1 MRLSIRVRTI
11 LALNV
16 FVLGLAMALGWIAQE
31 VAGQVVE
38 ERFAKEMANGVSGFL
53 KDKSLP
59 LNDTMMAYLRDMFH
73 AQWLTSRSTVT
84 NIVASSLPPEL
95 TREFRGQVGGFK
107 KAGVIQLGG
116 ESYRVDWADVPLA
129 NPETGQAD
137 SCRLFMLVPNAQFQ
151 EARDKASAGVLKV
164 MLPSAAVATVLA
176 ILLAFTI
183 TRPLRKL
190 AGEMDRLATDGW
202 HGDVVDRHAMP
213 ADNERGDKQSHNLQ
227 DSLESHGD
235 KQRRHATLKGPVEIV
250 RLAASFHQLLDRLA
264 AARGRLAQ
272 HERLATLG
280 KVCLSVA
287 HELRNPLSGIKMH
300 ARLLKDSVD
309 KSSADSLEVMLREID
324 RMELYLDEL
333 MSLSVSDDP
342 AQREL
347 NLAPTKLSELAQG
360 VLAILAGRCRHAK
373 IAVVTEFPPD
383 EPAISADAGQLR
395 QVMMNLM
402 VNAIQAMPSGGT
414 MTVRVCRRVPC
425 PSLRGHEDTEGTCP
439 RRLGHATLQD
449 QTADSLLFQVAD
461 TGKGVAAQDRDI
473 FEAFVSDKPNGVGL
487 GLYLCKQIVTRHG
500 GSIGYDS
507 SASGARFWFKLPLE
521 KKQSD

>member
-16 FVLGLAMALGWIAQE
+16 FVLGLALALGWIAQE
-31 VAGQVVE
+31 VAGKVVE
-38 ERFAKEMANGVSGFL
+38 EQFAKKMATGVSGFL

-59 LNDTMMAYLRDMFH
+59 VNDTMMAYLRQMFQAH
-73 AQWLTSRSTVT
+73 WVTSRGAV
-84 NIVASSLPPEL
+84 NNVVASSLPPDL
-95 TREFRGQVGGFK
+95 TREFRDQVGAFRQ
-107 KAGVIQLGG
+107 AGVIQLGG
-116 ESYRVDWADVPLA
+116 ETYRVDSADVQLA
-129 NPETGQAD
+129 NPATGQAD

-176 ILLAFTI
+176 ILLAFSI

-190 AGEMDRLATDGW
+190 AGEMDRLATDDG
-202 HGDVVDRHAMP
+202 VVTSVTHAKD
-213 ADNERGDKQSHNLQ
+213 AR
-227 DSLESHGD
+227 
-235 KQRRHATLKGPVEIV
+235 ATKGPMEIV
-250 RLAASFHQLLDRLA
+250 RLAASFHQLLDRLT

-342 AQREL
+342 AQRDL
-347 NLAPTKLSELAQG
+347 NLAPTRLSELAQG

-373 IAVVTEFPPD
+373 IAVATEFPPD
-383 EPAISADAGQLR
+383 EPAIPADAGQLR

-414 MTVRVCRRVPC
+414 MTVRVCSMGILPMSVASSSVAAVAPQQH
-425 PSLRGHEDTEGTCP
+425 LQQHMAKMAMLQEDMGRMP
-439 RRLGHATLQD
+439 MLHK
-449 QTADSLLFQVAD
+449 TADWIFFQVAD
-461 TGKGVAAQDRDI
+461 TGKGVTERERDI

-500 GSIGYDS
+500 GKIGYDN
-507 SASGARFWFKLPLE
+507 SANGATFWFELPLAD
-521 KKQSD
+521 KKK

>member
-1 MRLSIRVRTI
+1 MQLSIRVRTI

-16 FVLGLAMALGWIAQE
+16 FVLGLALALGWIAQE

-73 AQWLTSRSTVT
+73 AQWLTSRTTVT
-84 NIVASSLPPEL
+84 NIVASSLPREL
-95 TREFRGQVGGFK
+95 TREFRSQVDGFK
-107 KAGVIQLGG
+107 RAGVIQLGG
-116 ESYRVDWADVPLA
+116 ESYRVDWADVPLT
-129 NPETGQAD
+129 NPETGRAD

-164 MLPSAAVATVLA
+164 MLPSVAVATVLA

-190 AGEMDRLATDGW
+190 AGEMDRLATDDG
-202 HGDVVDRHAMP
+202 GMVTSVNHAKD
-213 ADNERGDKQSHNLQ
+213 AR
-227 DSLESHGD
+227 
-235 KQRRHATLKGPVEIV
+235 ATKGPMEIV

-309 KSSADSLEVMLREID
+309 KSSADSLEIMLREID

-383 EPAISADAGQLR
+383 EPAIPADPGQLR

-414 MTVRVCRRVPC
+414 MTVRVCSMGILPMSVSVVSSSVSSISSSEAQQQLP
-425 PSLRGHEDTEGTCP
+425 PP
-439 RRLGHATLQD
+439 QQQQD
-449 QTADSLLFQVAD
+449 MAKMAMLHTTADSLLFQVAD
-461 TGKGVAAQDRDI
+461 TGKGVTEPERDI

-500 GSIGYDS
+500 GSIGYDN
-507 SASGARFWFKLPLE
+507 SANGATFWFELPLG
-521 KKQSD
+521 KKRND